1 MHLQV
6 NQFLLP
12 KEGAQASECEDAIGV
27 NAAAGRFAV
36 ADGATEA
43 FDARSWAQ
51 QLAHG
56 WVAAEP
62 PLLTRAAFGAWVTEE
77 GTALHGSWQGRALP
91 WYAEEKARRGSVAAF
106 VGVLLEIG
114 AGA

>member
-12 KEGAQASECEDAIGV
+12 KEGAQAAECEDAIGV
-27 NAAAGRFAV
+27 NVAAGRFAV

-56 WVAAEP
+56 WVVVEP
-62 PLLTRAAFGAWVTEE
+62 PLLTRAAFGAWVAEQ
-77 GTALHGSWQGRALP
+77 GTALHGSWQGGALAL
-91 WYAEEKARRGSVAAF
+91 YAGEKAR
-106 VGVLLEIG
+106 
-114 AGA
+114 